1 MLTAS
6 LQQSLDTSSQGFV
19 GAHDQ
24 ADFAAVCVLVGAA
37 LQLHLQLLDSIAA
50 CSSAGPADSHI

>member
-1 MLTAS
+1 MLTAP
-6 LQQSLDTSSQGFV
+6 LHQSPGTGSQRFV

-50 CSSAGPADSHI
+50 CSSARPADSHI

>member
-6 LQQSLDTSSQGFV
+6 LQQLSDTSSQRFV

-50 CSSAGPADSHI
+50 CSPAGPADSHI